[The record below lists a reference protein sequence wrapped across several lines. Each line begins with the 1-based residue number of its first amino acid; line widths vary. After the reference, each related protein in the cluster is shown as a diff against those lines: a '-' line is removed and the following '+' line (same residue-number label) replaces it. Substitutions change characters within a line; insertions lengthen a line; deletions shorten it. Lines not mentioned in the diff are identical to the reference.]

1 MDLPTTPWIQHGQS
15 TATIGQKACEV
26 GLADGVGHL
35 VPVMKARFGDKVR
48 FRRYEQ
54 KKRLFPR
61 IGMSLAQDAM
71 ETIEERA
78 AYARF
83 GL

>member
-1 MDLPTTPWIQHGQS
+1 MD
-15 TATIGQKACEV
+15 K
-26 GLADGVGHL
+26 
-35 VPVMKARFGDKVR
+35 FGDKVR